1 MLLKPTAF
9 YAHYFYD
16 YLCNHASLQN
26 TPIVN
31 KKILSLAIPNI
42 ISNITVP
49 LLGLVDIAI
58 VGHLGDERYI
68 GAIAIGSMI
77 FSIIYWNFGFLR
89 MGTSGFTAQAYG
101 KRDLS
106 ECTNIL
112 VRASCVGLSIAT
124 LLLLLHIPIVNLIF
138 HFLQA
143 GELVK
148 DYALSYFKIVIW
160 GAPAVL
166 MLYGLKGWFIGMQ
179 NARIPMC
186 IAIVVNCVNILA
198 SLFFV
203 YVLEM
208 KIEGI
213 ALGTLVAEYTGLLI
227 ALALWVR
234 YYGRLSKRINIKQSL
249 RLEKMKQFF
258 SLNGYIFL
266 RTLCLVC
273 VTSFFTSSGA
283 NRSDVILAV
292 NTLLMQL
299 FTLYS
304 YFMDGFAYAAEA
316 LVGRYIGAKDQYNL
330 RKSVSYTFRWG
341 WILSFI
347 FTLLYMTGGANFLS
361 LLTNNQEV
369 LEAAIPFSYWA
380 MAVPIVGF
388 AAFLW
393 DGIFIGATAGKEMSI
408 AMMIATT
415 SFFVI
420 YFALDPFFGNHA
432 LWVAFLSYLSLR
444 GITQY
449 LWFNTTL
456 KYRLTI

>member
-1 MLLKPTAF
+1 M
-9 YAHYFYD
+9 
-16 YLCNHASLQN
+16 
-26 TPIVN
+26 N
-31 KKILSLAIPNI
+31 KKILNLAIPNI

-49 LLGLVDIAI
+49 LLGLIDIAI
-58 VGHLGDERYI
+58 VGHLGDEQYI

-101 KRDLS
+101 KRDLG
-106 ECTNIL
+106 ECMNIL
-112 VRASCVGLSIAT
+112 MRASSVGLSIAMI
-124 LLLLLHIPIVNLIF
+124 LLILHRPIVKIIF
-138 HFLQA
+138 DFLQGGA
-143 GELVK
+143 LVES
-148 DYALSYFKIVIW
+148 YALSYFNIVIW
-160 GAPAVL
+160 GAPAVM

-179 NARIPMC
+179 NARIPMV
-186 IAIVVNCVNILA
+186 IAIIVNCVNILA

-213 ALGTLVAEYTGLLI
+213 ALGTLVAEYAGLLI
-227 ALALWVR
+227 ALALWLR
-234 YYGRLSKRINIKQSL
+234 YYSRLWHKLNIKQSL
-249 RLEKMKQFF
+249 RLIELKKFF

-316 LVGRYIGAKDQYNL
+316 LVGRYIGAKDEKQL

-341 WILSFI
+341 WMLAAT
-347 FTLLYMTGGANFLS
+347 FTLFYIIGGESFLS
-361 LLTNNQEV
+361 LLTNNLEV
-369 LEAAIPFSYWA
+369 LQAAEPYSYWA
-380 MAVPIVGF
+380 MAVPLLGF

-408 AMMIATT
+408 AMFIATT
-415 SFFVI
+415 SFFLI
-420 YFALDPFFGNHA
+420 YFALDPYFGNHA
-432 LWVAFLSYLSLR
+432 LWIAFLCYLSLR

-449 LWFNTTL
+449 FWFNRIIKT
-456 KYRLTI
+456 RLSY

>member
-1 MLLKPTAF
+1 M
-9 YAHYFYD
+9 
-16 YLCNHASLQN
+16 
-26 TPIVN
+26 N
-31 KKILSLAIPNI
+31 KKILYLAIPNI

-49 LLGLVDIAI
+49 LLGLIDIAI
-58 VGHLGDERYI
+58 VGHLGDEQYI

-101 KRDLS
+101 KRDLG
-106 ECTNIL
+106 ECMNIL
-112 VRASCVGLSIAT
+112 MRASSVGLSIAMI
-124 LLLLLHIPIVNLIF
+124 LLILHRPIVKIIF
-138 HFLQA
+138 DFLQGGA
-143 GELVK
+143 LVES
-148 DYALSYFKIVIW
+148 YALSYFNIVIW
-160 GAPAVL
+160 GAPAVM

-179 NARIPMC
+179 NARIPMV
-186 IAIVVNCVNILA
+186 IAIIVNCVNILA

-213 ALGTLVAEYTGLLI
+213 ALGTLVAEYAGLLI
-227 ALALWVR
+227 ALALWLR
-234 YYGRLSKRINIKQSL
+234 YYSRLWHKLNIKQSL
-249 RLEKMKQFF
+249 RLIELKKFF

-316 LVGRYIGAKDQYNL
+316 LVGRYIGAKDEKQL

-341 WILSFI
+341 WMLAAT
-347 FTLLYMTGGANFLS
+347 FTLFYIIGGESFLS
-361 LLTNNQEV
+361 LLTNNLEV
-369 LEAAIPFSYWA
+369 LQAAEPYSYWA
-380 MAVPIVGF
+380 MAVPLLGF

-408 AMMIATT
+408 AMFIATT
-415 SFFVI
+415 SFFLI
-420 YFALDPFFGNHA
+420 YFALDPYFGNHA
-432 LWVAFLSYLSLR
+432 LWIAFLCYLSLR

-449 LWFNTTL
+449 FWFNRIIKT
-456 KYRLTI
+456 RLSY